1 MTIAGAGE
9 DGNASGDFDLTGSV
23 TIEGNGFTIDAHQL
37 DRVLD
42 HRNGSL
48 TVRHLGI
55 TGGKVSGSGSV
66 GGGMRSTIGT
76 VVLEDDTFSGNT
88 LTGTNIYGAG
98 AGVDGGT
105 IVVRRSTFSGNAAGG
120 YASSGGGV
128 YGRGY
133 LPQQDTI
140 DVSDSTFV
148 GNTAFSGAAVDNL
161 SGTTDDPISVR
172 SSTFVDNV
180 GATQLGG
187 VQGTTVS
194 GSVFSGTSG
203 LCLSQLVSLGWNV
216 GSASDS
222 CFLKQPTDLIV
233 SDLLLGPLAAN
244 GGPTQTVLPQAGS
257 PVLDRIPV
265 GTAGLCDGT
274 TTTDQRGSVRPD
286 GSACDAGSVER

>member
-1 MTIAGAGE
+1 
-9 DGNASGDFDLTGSV
+9 
-23 TIEGNGFTIDAHQL
+23 
-37 DRVLD
+37 
-42 HRNGSL
+42 
-48 TVRHLGI
+48 
-55 TGGKVSGSGSV
+55 
-66 GGGMRSTIGT
+66 MRSTIGT

-88 LTGTNIYGAG
+88 LTGANIYGAG

-105 IVVRRSTFSGNAAGG
+105 MVVRRSTFSGNAAGG

-148 GNTAFSGAAVDNL
+148 GNTAFAGSAIDNI
-161 SGTTDDPISVR
+161 SGTTDDPITVR
-172 SSTFVDNV
+172 SSTFVGNV
-180 GATQLGG
+180 GSTQLGG
-187 VQGTTVS
+187 LQGTTVS

-203 LCLSQLVSLGWNV
+203 LCLSPLVSLGWNV
-216 GSASDS
+216 GTASES

-274 TTTDQRGSVRPD
+274 TTTDQRGSVRPH
-286 GSACDAGSVER
+286 GSACDAGAVER